1 MYNVIRL
8 ILAFVIGY
16 LLFLALPKIF
26 KNKPVLKYRRLLAV
40 VSFLFISILLNFLP
54 FENVIG
60 FKSVQSAVK
69 YEKGV
74 SIQEKTILHGQ
85 DTALA
90 IYKGKRNQ
98 VAFDTYYTKSNRWYL
113 DNPSIKFLWC
123 DHVSVTICGTNEQY
137 YILVSNLAKDTVVQ
151 DSLNSEFQYMQ
162 PQNTSGLFCA
172 PLSKKPSAGYRL
184 VLNGQT
190 YILQENGM
198 VFKSEAEL
206 QLTETQPTAEL

>member
-40 VSFLFISILLNFLP
+40 VSFLFISVLLNFLP
-54 FENVIG
+54 FENIIG
-60 FKSVQSAVK
+60 FKSVESAVK

-113 DNPSIKFLWC
+113 DSPSIKFLWC
-123 DHVSVTICGTNEQY
+123 DRVSVTICGTNEQY
-137 YILVSNLAKDTVVQ
+137 YILVSNAPKDAVVQ
-151 DSLNSEFQYMQ
+151 DSLNSEFQYIQ
-162 PQNTSGLFCA
+162 PQNINGLFCA
-172 PLSKKPSAGYRL
+172 TLSEKPSAGYRL
-184 VLNGQT
+184 VLNDQT
-190 YILQENGM
+190 YILQESSRT
-198 VFKSEAEL
+198 FKSEAEL
-206 QLTETQPTAEL
+206 QLTEPQTAAEL